1 MIKMR
6 FKGNLEKEFLTK
18 LNESKK
24 DVVLKAVGR
33 LRRDTPV
40 DTGFA
45 KDHWKV
51 DSKGNIVN
59 ETDYLP
65 ELNHGSSKQAPAFF
79 IESAMLEDPR
89 LSPNGMIVTYK

>member
-1 MIKMR
+1 MIKIQLR
-6 FKGNLEKEFLTK
+6 GNLEKEFLTK
-18 LNESKK
+18 VNDSKK

-40 DTGFA
+40 DTGYA
-45 KDHWKV
+45 RDQWKV
-51 DSKGNIVN
+51 DSKGSIIND
-59 ETDYLP
+59 TQYLP